1 MGKKIIISI
10 LLLTSPFWMYF
21 LLFYSWS
28 LAPKIFFYSAP
39 YILLC
44 TIPLSLVPIL
54 KSDVKVVDASD
65 NPDKVKPSLFLK
77 TIIALSY
84 FFIIF
89 AFLSTF
95 MSTMYLGY
103 P

>member
-1 MGKKIIISI
+1 MEKKTIINA
-10 LLLTSPFWMYF
+10 LLLTSPFWVYF
-21 LLFYSWS
+21 LIFFSWS
-28 LAPKIFFYSAP
+28 LAPKIFFHGAP

-54 KSDVKVVDASD
+54 KSEFKVVDVGD
-65 NPDKVKPSLFLK
+65 NPDKAKPSIFLK
-77 TIIALSY
+77 AIIALSY
-84 FFIIF
+84 FFIVF

-95 MSTMYLGY
+95 MSAMYLGY